1 MSIADIVAA
10 IKAWWKKQHPDPAPT
25 PTPTPVPPVPPPQP
39 PGPTPQPNPP
49 PAPVMGKWRGC
60 LFTPATAYENSNGAA
75 SQMDYRDC
83 HGRDD
88 ENGRRIAMIQ
98 AVAKLGGNVLAY
110 ILSKSN
116 KGNAALDY
124 FLNARVHPDTPGKYA
139 PIKAPTAAPDG
150 GEVNWAMWAAQA
162 YGITKHLCWIF
173 NDNQDM
179 PFTEQTIKDAV
190 ATYTGTQL
198 GMENVAF
205 GVCLEASEVM
215 DAATAAKM
223 LAAIRKYAPTS
234 RAIVGSSPASFLLS
248 VYNLAPAGCYYWLEA
263 DTIGSGNPI
272 TDPITLAN
280 LDAKLLVKAR
290 QLEAAGIPKAQ
301 IICGEHWSEDDK
313 TRIAVTD
320 AIEKAGYG
328 EGCGQWSA
336 P

>member
-1 MSIADIVAA
+1 MNWKDL
-10 IKAWWKKQHPDPAPT
+10 WKKIQDWWNRQK
-25 PTPTPVPPVPPPQP
+25 PVPPVPPPQP
-39 PGPTPQPNPP
+39 PPPDPKPNPP
-49 PAPVMGKWRGC
+49 PPAPTTGKWRGC
-60 LFTPATAYENSNGAA
+60 LFTVGRDKKAS

-83 HGRDD
+83 HDKDG
-88 ENGRRIAMIQ
+88 ENQARMDMITQ
-98 AVAKLGGNVLAY
+98 VAALGGNVISY

-150 GEVNWAMWAAQA
+150 GEVNWAMWAAQT
-162 YGITKHLCWIF
+162 YGETKHLVWIF

-179 PFTEQTIKDAV
+179 PFTDQTVKDAV

-205 GVCLEASEVM
+205 GVCLETSEIM
-215 DAATAAKM
+215 DSPTAAKL

-234 RAIVGSSPASFLLS
+234 RAIVGSSPASFLIAVS
-248 VYNLAPAGCYYWLEA
+248 KLAPAGCYYWIEA
-263 DTIGSGNPI
+263 DTVASGNPI

-280 LDAKLLVKAR
+280 LDAKLLAKAR

-301 IICGEHWSEDDK
+301 IICGEHWSTDSA
-313 TRIAVTD
+313 TRNAVR
-320 AIEKAGYG
+320 AKIEAAGYEDGSG
-328 EGCGQWSA
+328 EWTT